1 MDVVDS
7 INRWIDVVL
16 HWAAIALA
24 AWALIDCATRKAKAF
39 PAAGKLT
46 KIAWL
51 AILAVLG
58 VLGYFY
64 GYDPVSNILGSV
76 MVVAALVY
84 LCDVRPAVR
93 EISGGR

>member
-1 MDVVDS
+1 MDVVDD
-7 INRWIDVVL
+7 INRWIDLVL
-16 HWAAIALA
+16 HWGAVGLV

-64 GYDPVSNILGSV
+64 GADPVSNILGSV

-93 EISGGR
+93 EVSGGR